1 MSKKWKQVLERK
13 TIIKFFL
20 PASFFLFLQMEGL
33 IFFLNY
39 SSSEKITKIR
49 NETGEGRKS
58 REIKGVE
65 LFFSLN

>member
-20 PASFFLFLQMEGL
+20 PDSFFLFLQMEGL

-39 SSSEKITKIR
+39 SSSEKMTKIR
-49 NETGEGRKS
+49 NETGDGRKS
-58 REIKGVE
+58 REITGVE

>member
-1 MSKKWKQVLERK
+1 MERK
-13 TIIKFFL
+13 TIIKSFL
-20 PASFFLFLQMEGL
+20 PASFFLSVQMEGL

-49 NETGEGRKS
+49 NKTREGRKS

-65 LFFSLN
+65 LFVSLTNNKTE